1 MTSKGLQLGPSFTL
15 TKLLGREQIVPIV
28 VLFAVSSF
36 LTITLEDA
44 LKAMAQA
51 DDGSRWMVQL
61 AMGLWDL
68 VEGIL
73 LILVLSWGIAKVRSL
88 NEAHMQKHPF
98 ETPYLGSFLAE
109 YFRVLA
115 NVLLWGLLFILPGFY
130 RYCRLILV
138 PFVAL
143 FARSYREGQA
153 DALELAGRLA
163 RGRMGLFIAVMI
175 VTSALQF
182 GLEFLPQLKP
192 EFHLMSLRLVFN
204 GLSYAISVWMFAFLF
219 LHFERALEEAHD
231 GESPAETGA

>member
-15 TKLLGREQIVPIV
+15 TKLLGREQIVPLL
-28 VLFAVSSF
+28 VLFAASSF

-44 LKAMAQA
+44 LRTLSQA
-51 DDGSRWMVQL
+51 DDSSRWVVQL
-61 AMGLWDL
+61 GMGLWDL
-68 VEGIL
+68 IEGIL
-73 LILVLSWGIAKVRSL
+73 LILVLSWGIPKVRTLSGA
-88 NEAHMQKHPF
+88 NMQKHPF
-98 ETPYLGSFLAE
+98 ATPYLGSFLAE

-115 NVLLWGLLFILPGFY
+115 SVLLWGLLFILPGFF

-143 FARSYREGQA
+143 FARPYREGEA

-163 RGRMGLFIAVMI
+163 RGRMMMFIVLMI

-182 GLEFLPQLKP
+182 GLEFLPQLRP
-192 EFHLMSLRLVFN
+192 ELHLVSMRLVFN

-219 LHFERALEEAHD
+219 LHFERALEEHH
-231 GESPAETGA
+231 EPPAETGP